1 MTAPDAAGPA
11 VGIEAVG
18 GYFGDAFVDAGDL
31 FDARGLDRSRLANLG
46 MVRRAAPLPGEDVV
60 TLAATAARPVV
71 DAMSASERAGLRAL
85 VVATES
91 SFDLSKSIGT
101 YLHRLLDLP
110 RTCRIFEVKQACYGG
125 VAALQTAVALVR
137 ADPASRVLVVA
148 ADLSLP
154 ERGTYMEPSQGLG
167 AVAALVG
174 ARPAILEVDHVGA
187 GAYSYEIADF
197 ARPRHDVDVVD
208 TDLSLMS
215 YLDCLLG
222 SFTDHAARRAGADF
236 ATSYD
241 LLAMHT
247 PFPGMVRGAH
257 RNAMRKLASRTG
269 PAVQEDFERRVAPSL
284 RLPEQVGNVYS
295 ATTLLAVLSAVT
307 HAPHDE
313 GAELG
318 VFSYGS
324 GCSSEFFAGRMPA
337 GARRRVAAAGLEE
350 QLTARHRLTVA
361 EYDALTA
368 EAATTM
374 FAVPDAVVDP
384 GRRFVRG
391 AADRPRAVLV
401 GVEGYRREYAWFP
414 QR

>member
-1 MTAPDAAGPA
+1 MTPPDATGPPA
-11 VGIEAVG
+11 VGIDAVG
-18 GYFGDAFVDAGDL
+18 GYFGDAFVDTGDL

-71 DAMSASERAGLRAL
+71 DAMTATERAGLRAV

-91 SFDLSKSIGT
+91 SFDMSKAIST

-110 RTCRIFEVKQACYGG
+110 RTCRVFEVKQACYGG

-148 ADLSLP
+148 SDLSLP
-154 ERGTYMEPSQGLG
+154 ERGTYLEPSQGLG
-167 AVAALVG
+167 AVAVLVA
-174 ARPAILEVDHVGA
+174 ARPAILEVDHVTA

-236 ATSYD
+236 AASYD

-257 RNAMRKLASRTG
+257 RTALRKLGPRTG
-269 PAVQEDFERRVAPSL
+269 TAVQEDFARRVAPSL
-284 RLPEQVGNVYS
+284 HLPEQVGNIYS
-295 ATTLLAVLSAVT
+295 ATTLLAMLSAVA

-313 GAELG
+313 GAELPRRG
-318 VFSYGS
+318 
-324 GCSSEFFAGRMPA
+324 GCRSSTAPTRWPSPRRLQPHPRWPPA
-337 GARRRVAAAGLEE
+337 SS
-350 QLTARHRLTVA
+350 
-361 EYDALTA
+361 
-368 EAATTM
+368 
-374 FAVPDAVVDP
+374 
-384 GRRFVRG
+384 
-391 AADRPRAVLV
+391 
-401 GVEGYRREYAWFP
+401 
-414 QR
+414 

>member
-1 MTAPDAAGPA
+1 MTPTDATGPA
-11 VGIEAVG
+11 VGVQAVG
-18 GYFGDAFVDAGDL
+18 GYFGDAFVDTGDL
-31 FDARGLDRSRLANLG
+31 FDARGLDRSRLANLR

-71 DAMSASERAGLRAL
+71 DAMSASERAGLRA
-85 VVATES
+85 VVAATES
-91 SFDLSKSIGT
+91 SFDMSKAIGT

-110 RTCRIFEVKQACYGG
+110 RNCRVFEVKQACYGG
-125 VAALQTAVALVR
+125 VAALQIAVALVR
-137 ADPASRVLVVA
+137 ADPTSRVLVVA
-148 ADLSLP
+148 SDLSLP
-154 ERGTYMEPSQGLG
+154 ERGTLMEPSQGLG
-167 AVAALVG
+167 AVAVLVG
-174 ARPAILEVDHVGA
+174 AQPAILEIDHVTA
-187 GAYSYEIADF
+187 GTYSYEIADF

-222 SFTDHAARRAGADF
+222 SFTDHAARRPGADF
-236 ATSYD
+236 AASYD

-257 RNAMRKLASRTG
+257 RTALRKLGPRTK

-284 RLPEQVGNVYS
+284 RLPEQVGNIYS
-295 ATTLLAVLSAVT
+295 ATTLLAMLSAVA

-324 GCSSEFFAGRMPA
+324 GCSSEFFACRMPA
-337 GARRRVAAAGLEE
+337 GARQRIAAAGLPEHLAE
-350 QLTARHRLTVA
+350 RHRLTVP

-368 EAATTM
+368 EAAATM
-374 FAVPDAVVDP
+374 FAVPDAVVGP
-384 GRRFVRG
+384 GRRFVHG
-391 AADRPRAVLV
+391 PPGRPRAVLAR
-401 GVEGYRREYAWFP
+401 VEGYRREYAWFP
-414 QR
+414 Q